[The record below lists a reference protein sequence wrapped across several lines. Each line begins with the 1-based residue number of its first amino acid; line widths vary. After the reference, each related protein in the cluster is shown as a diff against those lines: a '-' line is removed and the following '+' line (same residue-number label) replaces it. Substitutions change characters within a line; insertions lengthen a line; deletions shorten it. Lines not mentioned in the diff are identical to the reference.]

1 MNCTYQ
7 SIKKQLQSL
16 LLLFFLCCQ
25 ANAQENLRY
34 KGELTVGRYQGNAD
48 YGYTVIDGDTLL
60 NGSFRL
66 KKTNLDSLLKKQDYS
81 FDFSGSFLNN
91 FPNGA
96 WNFRFG
102 EFQSNNKSQVID
114 YQYRVAVSGV
124 HEEARGLILKG
135 KPDGNWIF
143 ELSKIEDS
151 KVAQT
156 LFKSNITFDNGI
168 PQKNFIIEN
177 DSITLAGRFLRN
189 GLAHDEWSLYKSYGL
204 SASENWLFSNGVLNQ
219 IETELDGAVTITPVY
234 GKYSGDTKTINLD
247 KKYVQAIALY
257 QSANA
262 NAVVEKGG
270 EMQRLLAENAAYY
283 KKIDAILSEL
293 GESSFL
299 PEFKVKVPY
308 FPLTDDENQLLNLIK
323 TNYKTS
329 KEISTSFL
337 EDTQLNI
344 LKLSNQDAAFNYEVI
359 KKITKDFLNPISKL
373 LAYQNQEIT
382 EFAPRNQLFSRLWT
396 SEKPSTTIEVNV
408 VMGVTNTVQTFSLD
422 SKEEFDFTSTN
433 LESLVQLS
441 EYALQCLTSIENK
454 LKTKLTNSKR
464 KQELII
470 KEEELIAQQ
479 KTLQSLID
487 SVIVDS
493 PSTIR
498 TVLNKL
504 KKHSEESLVSYAL
517 LTDLE
522 PKLLKAQKL
531 LVCYQQLEV
540 LSKNIAKLPEQE
552 EAIKERYKD
561 RIWNPFMATLMDEEV
576 KKRITTVYKRVLVP
590 YFLEQVKE
598 DFRCSK
604 AADLNIL
611 MKNTQQR
618 MLELRTEN
626 TSKLERKLRKINDPL
641 TVFELLGIQPS
652 SKGQ

>member
-7 SIKKQLQSL
+7 SIKKQLWPTL
-16 LLLFFLCCQ
+16 LLLFLCCQ
-25 ANAQENLRY
+25 AKAQENLRY
-34 KGELTVGRYQGNAD
+34 KGELIVGKYQGNAD
-48 YGYTVIDGDTLL
+48 YGYKIIDGDTLL

-66 KKTNLDSLLKKQDYS
+66 KKANLDSLLKKQDYS
-81 FDFSGSFLNN
+81 FDFSGSFFNN

-96 WNFRFG
+96 WSFRFG

-124 HEEARGLILKG
+124 QEEARGLILKG
-135 KPDGNWIF
+135 KPDGNWTF
-143 ELSKIEDS
+143 EVSKIEDS

-189 GLAHDEWSLYKSYGL
+189 GLAHDEWSLYESFGL

-219 IETELDGAVTITPVY
+219 IETELDGVVTITPIY
-234 GKYSGDTKTINLD
+234 GKYSGDTKILNLD
-247 KKYVQAIALY
+247 KKYIQAIALY
-257 QSANA
+257 QLINDDAGVKA
-262 NAVVEKGG
+262 GG
-270 EMQRLLAENAAYY
+270 EMQRLLEENAAYY

-308 FPLTDDENQLLNLIK
+308 FPLTDDENQLLNRIK

-329 KEISTSFL
+329 EEISTSFL

-359 KKITKDFLNPISKL
+359 KKITEDFLNPVSKL
-373 LAYQNQEIT
+373 LAYQNQEIV
-382 EFAPRNQLFSRLWT
+382 EFAPRNQLISGLWT
-396 SEKPSTTIEVNV
+396 SEKPSTSIEVNV
-408 VMGVTNTVQTFSLD
+408 VIDSTKTLQTFSLD
-422 SKEEFDFTSTN
+422 SKEEFDFTNTN

-441 EYALQCLTSIENK
+441 EYALQSLTIIENK
-454 LKTKLTNSKR
+454 LKAKLTNSKR
-464 KQELII
+464 KQELIS

-498 TVLNKL
+498 TVLKKL
-504 KKHSEESLVSYAL
+504 KKHTEESLVSYAL

-540 LSKNIAKLPEQE
+540 LAKNIAKLPEQE

-561 RIWNPFMATLMDEEV
+561 RVWNPFMATLMDEEV
-576 KKRITTVYKRVLVP
+576 KKRIVTAYKRVLVP
-590 YFLEQVKE
+590 YFLEQVQE
-598 DFRCSK
+598 DFRCRK
-604 AADLNIL
+604 TADLNIL
-611 MKNTQQR
+611 MNNTQQR

-652 SKGQ
+652 SKEQ

>member
-1 MNCTYQ
+1 M
-7 SIKKQLQSL
+7 L
-16 LLLFFLCCQ
+16 FLCCQ
-25 ANAQENLRY
+25 AKAQENLRY
-34 KGELTVGRYQGNAD
+34 KGELIVGKYQGNAD
-48 YGYTVIDGDTLL
+48 YGYKIIDGDTLL

-66 KKTNLDSLLKKQDYS
+66 KKANLDSLLKKQDYS
-81 FDFSGSFLNN
+81 FDFSGSFFNN

-96 WNFRFG
+96 WSFRFG

-124 HEEARGLILKG
+124 QEEARGLILKG
-135 KPDGNWIF
+135 KPDGNWTF
-143 ELSKIEDS
+143 EVSKIEDS

-189 GLAHDEWSLYKSYGL
+189 GLAHDEWSLYESFGL

-219 IETELDGAVTITPVY
+219 IETELDGVVTITPIY
-234 GKYSGDTKTINLD
+234 GKYSGDTKILNLD
-247 KKYVQAIALY
+247 KKYIQAIALY
-257 QSANA
+257 QLINDDAGVKA
-262 NAVVEKGG
+262 GG
-270 EMQRLLAENAAYY
+270 EMQRLLEENAAYY

-308 FPLTDDENQLLNLIK
+308 FPLTDDENQLLNRIK

-329 KEISTSFL
+329 EEISTSFL

-359 KKITKDFLNPISKL
+359 KKITEDFLNPVSKL
-373 LAYQNQEIT
+373 LAYQNQEIV
-382 EFAPRNQLFSRLWT
+382 EFAPRNQLISGLWT
-396 SEKPSTTIEVNV
+396 SEKPSTSIEVNV
-408 VMGVTNTVQTFSLD
+408 VIDSTKTLQTFSLD
-422 SKEEFDFTSTN
+422 SKEEFDFTNTN

-441 EYALQCLTSIENK
+441 EYALQSLTIIENK
-454 LKTKLTNSKR
+454 LKAKLTNSKR
-464 KQELII
+464 KQELIS

-498 TVLNKL
+498 TVLKKL
-504 KKHSEESLVSYAL
+504 KKHTEESLVSYAL

-540 LSKNIAKLPEQE
+540 LAKNIAKLPEQE

-561 RIWNPFMATLMDEEV
+561 RVWNPFMATLMDEEV
-576 KKRITTVYKRVLVP
+576 KKRIVTAYKRVLVP
-590 YFLEQVKE
+590 YFLEQVQE
-598 DFRCSK
+598 DFRCRK
-604 AADLNIL
+604 TADLNIL
-611 MKNTQQR
+611 MNNTQQR

-652 SKGQ
+652 SKEQ

>member
-7 SIKKQLQSL
+7 SIKKQLWPIL
-16 LLLFFLCCQ
+16 VLFFLCCQ
-25 ANAQENLRY
+25 AKAQENLRY
-34 KGELTVGRYQGNAD
+34 KGELTVGKYQGNAD
-48 YGYTVIDGDTLL
+48 YGYKIIDGDTLL

-66 KKTNLDSLLKKQDYS
+66 KKANLDSLLKKQDYS
-81 FDFSGSFLNN
+81 FDFSGSFFNN

-96 WNFRFG
+96 WSFRFG

-124 HEEARGLILKG
+124 QEEARGLILKG
-135 KPDGNWIF
+135 KPDGNWTF
-143 ELSKIEDS
+143 EVSKIEDS

-189 GLAHDEWSLYKSYGL
+189 GLAHDEWSLYESFGL

-219 IETELDGAVTITPVY
+219 IETELDGVVTITPIY
-234 GKYSGDTKTINLD
+234 GKYSGDTKILNLD
-247 KKYVQAIALY
+247 KKYIQAIALY
-257 QSANA
+257 QLINDDAGVKA
-262 NAVVEKGG
+262 GG
-270 EMQRLLAENAAYY
+270 EMQRLLEENAAYY

-308 FPLTDDENQLLNLIK
+308 FPLTDDENQLLNRIK

-329 KEISTSFL
+329 EEISTSFL

-344 LKLSNQDAAFNYEVI
+344 LKLSDQDAAFNYEVI
-359 KKITKDFLNPISKL
+359 KKITKDFLNPVSKL
-373 LAYQNQEIT
+373 LAYQNQEIV
-382 EFAPRNQLFSRLWT
+382 EFAPRNQLISGLWT

-408 VMGVTNTVQTFSLD
+408 VMDSTKTLQTFSLD
-422 SKEEFDFTSTN
+422 SKEEFDFTHTN

-441 EYALQCLTSIENK
+441 EYALQSLTLIENK
-454 LKTKLTNSKR
+454 LKAKLTNSKR
-464 KQELII
+464 KQELIS

-498 TVLNKL
+498 TVLKKL
-504 KKHSEESLVSYAL
+504 RKHSEESLVSYAL

-540 LSKNIAKLPEQE
+540 LAKNIAKLPEQE

-561 RIWNPFMATLMDEEV
+561 RVWNPFMATLMDEEV
-576 KKRITTVYKRVLVP
+576 KKRIVTAYKRVLVP

-598 DFRCSK
+598 DFRCRK
-604 AADLNIL
+604 TADLNIL
-611 MKNTQQR
+611 MNNTQQR
-618 MLELRTEN
+618 MLELRTKN

-652 SKGQ
+652 SKEQ